1 MNVELQSQLDS
12 DSIACSVVTDT
23 SCTAIITRDVSTI
36 TGDAF
41 TDTTVTRDIYTVTVT
56 QTNVYGSTVNM
67 FKFNGR
73 TVLTCT
79 LVVGFC
85 IIIMLTTFTVDFFS
99 FLTASILF
107 ITDVMV
113 DADDDPLSVT
123 VRVNELCPSYRDYS
137 VLATFGTRSGTGDCQ
152 GQVDVNVTIS
162 SGDNATL
169 SVPAHT
175 VDRESNEVYCFVAR
189 VNDIPTPAGC
199 DGGDESEGLSTGAA
213 VGITMALT
221 LLVPASGCGH
231 WSVCVMVCLEVTLW
245 PTL

>member
-1 MNVELQSQLDS
+1 M
-12 DSIACSVVTDT
+12 TDT

-41 TDTTVTRDIYTVTVT
+41 TDTTVTRDVYTVTVT
-56 QTNVYGSTVNM
+56 QTI
-67 FKFNGR
+67 KFNGR

-85 IIIMLTTFTVDFFS
+85 IIIMLTTFTVDLFS

-162 SGDNATL
+162 SGDNAIL
-169 SVPAHT
+169 SVPADA
-175 VDRESNEVYCFVAR
+175 VDQESNEVYCFIMISA
-189 VNDIPTPAGC
+189 PQLA
-199 DGGDESEGLSTGAA
+199 
-213 VGITMALT
+213 
-221 LLVPASGCGH
+221 
-231 WSVCVMVCLEVTLW
+231 VMVEMRVKVSQLVL
-245 PTL
+245 L